1 MGCEAATSRVVDPT
15 EINGIL
21 FEIVKNAGSTV
32 ESDSSEGEGNCC
44 QAVATTAPSGNLY
57 LRRLELPSMSD
68 PYLILEERIIKPM
81 SPTDSNSQNDL
92 LIDLTQLTLSSD
104 CGVISSLSDH
114 RSNTVRNKAGM
125 WSVDNQSYTNP
136 FDIQSMRF
144 RG

>member
-1 MGCEAATSRVVDPT
+1 
-15 EINGIL
+15 
-21 FEIVKNAGSTV
+21 
-32 ESDSSEGEGNCC
+32 
-44 QAVATTAPSGNLY
+44 
-57 LRRLELPSMSD
+57 
-68 PYLILEERIIKPM
+68 M

-136 FDIQSMRF
+136 FDIQSVIREVKNSASHKRSRSSQISPKTGRALEVTTSEETVEELTNCCWPGLMP
-144 RG
+144 